1 MAVHPDGT
9 IFAIQY
15 PEENAVP
22 DSVIGLDPTTGAPKF
37 TIQIPGSDKG
47 ETTVYGVIVAGDGYA
62 YVPYG
67 SREIDVIET
76 NHLRLLRVNSSG
88 ASDDIDV
95 YDWTSNIY
103 DIFPFIFVGMITNAD
118 QGILLTWED
127 EEHWDP
133 GNDYSDYSAQ
143 MAITTGTSAS
153 LVSTQQIGGAVFPV
167 LQAQDGSFVAA
178 GANPALYPASENAIF
193 AFDASGNVRWFVPN
207 DTPQIATADGG
218 VIGQSGITYDQ
229 NGNATGMIGVP
240 ILSWTGNAYQWGGPA
255 SEVFSSPIDV
265 ATSLWAFAQL
275 QDVGKSG
282 ANQSANGSAAPNPW
296 LSLVGPTDATFKKA
310 YKGTEKLNCSGK
322 SQAPPIPVWYG
333 NQECAAYKM
342 MSLLPP
348 YGQITAADTRFD
360 EWVKVID
367 SIPGNV
373 ANTHGNG
380 NTDSKGVLWDDLSLG
395 FVSGPP
401 QAGQFVLSLQVVMLH
416 STDTPVRV
424 NCLDFEA
431 TATTVNVTVTE
442 ITKTYDPNVSPA
454 KQCSRTTN

>member
-1 MAVHPDGT
+1 M
-9 IFAIQY
+9 
-15 PEENAVP
+15 P
-22 DSVIGLDPTTGAPKF
+22 DSVIGIDPITGALKF
-37 TIQIPGSDKG
+37 SVQLPMEAQGPPLWGTG
-47 ETTVYGVIVAGDGYA
+47 ETTTYGVIIAGDGYA

-67 SREIDVIET
+67 IREMDVIET
-76 NHLRLLRVNSSG
+76 NHLRLLRVDSSG
-88 ASDDIDV
+88 AYDNINI
-95 YDWTSNIY
+95 YDWTGVIS
-103 DIFPFIFVGMITNAD
+103 DLFPLWGLSMITNVD
-118 QGILLTWED
+118 QGILLTWADQELD
-127 EEHWDP
+127 
-133 GNDYSDYSAQ
+133 NDFWSPK
-143 MAITTGTSAS
+143 MALTMGAGAT
-153 LVSTQQIGGAVFPV
+153 LVSAPQPPGVESVFPI
-167 LQAQDGSFVAA
+167 LQAQDGSFVGTYLDADT
-178 GANPALYPASENAIF
+178 GTNYMI
-193 AFDASGNVRWFVPN
+193 AFDAAGNARWIVPN
-207 DTPQIATADGG
+207 DAPQIATADGG

-229 NGNATGMIGVP
+229 DGNATGMIGVP